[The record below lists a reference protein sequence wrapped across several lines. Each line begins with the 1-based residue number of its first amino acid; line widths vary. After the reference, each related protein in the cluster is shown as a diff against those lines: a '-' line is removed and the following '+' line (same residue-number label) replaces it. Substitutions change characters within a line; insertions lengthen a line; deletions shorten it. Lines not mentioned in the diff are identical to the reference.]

1 MSRWKALVMVIVMR
15 VVVLRTLLYPL
26 SVRMNNRKTQLYI
39 DTKIIQMDFGDHA
52 LSTWLLAM
60 VIAAAEVKPAMT

>member
-1 MSRWKALVMVIVMR
+1 MTTIMVAMMSRWKALVMVIVMR

-39 DTKIIQMDFGDHA
+39 DTKIIQMGN
-52 LSTWLLAM
+52 
-60 VIAAAEVKPAMT
+60 